1 MASPTA
7 RRSVNQFGSVALPTR
22 MHLPLIL
29 RRWGAWTI
37 EISLIAASTI
47 GPYKLGE
54 YAKTHFSGEMVPLNA
69 ALVTTQETIAKT
81 LALPLGEESRMA
93 APLTNLFW
101 SSALLLPLTVA
112 GVNLY
117 FLSKTGKTIPKAWL
131 NVRVVTAEGK
141 SPGWGRA
148 LIREGLGRWG
158 LPLGLAYTIWRY
170 SGAFPGL
177 GILSGLAGV
186 VLLAECA
193 SALFNS
199 RRRGFHDYLAGTY
212 VVDASQRFPSADS
225 WRETGTWQK
234 RGVRSPEWIESKWTE
249 EDAAIAAIVL
259 TPESDWQERQSLW
272 MWMRQHPGLSLL
284 SVALTSLGLVLGTF
298 VGTQVYVQNQAN
310 RREFQQQNNQ
320 IFLALVSKLTPLSN
334 SAPDERRS
342 AILALGTIDDPR
354 ALPLLVDLLSQERS
368 PALIDAIQQAVV
380 RKGPTVL
387 PSLRRLNQALRNE
400 LESLRNGGIPN
411 EQFSL
416 TLRQRATQRA
426 IAKIF
431 TLYSG
436 QLGAVDMSRVDLG
449 QITPGATRFTL
460 VLDQVDLAGMQFKA
474 AVLTN
479 ARLRGSR
486 FYGVGEDDRW
496 GTFDDLITDLSGAD
510 LKDAD
515 LTSALLTN
523 AIMHRTSLIR
533 ATLTHANLSNA
544 RLIGANLG
552 SAKLVGAN
560 LRQAILTEASLAGAD
575 LTGADFS
582 QANLRAA
589 RLGQASALDA
599 TFQFANL
606 AQSDWKGADLSG
618 ADLSQANL
626 QEASFASARLM
637 GTALNQAQLQNASF
651 RYADL
656 TQTDLRGAI
665 LDGADFQ
672 GATFVAIVP
681 MSSSQFVKS
690 APSPAQTPFLRGVN
704 FSKVR
709 NLSPDQITYLC
720 AQGAQHPKCSQ

>member
-1 MASPTA
+1 
-7 RRSVNQFGSVALPTR
+7 L
-22 MHLPLIL
+22 L
-29 RRWGAWTI
+29 RRWGAWAI
-37 EISLIAASTI
+37 EVGLIAATAI
-47 GPYKLGE
+47 VPYKLGE

-81 LALPLGEESRMA
+81 LALPLSEDSRMA

-101 SSALLLPLTVA
+101 SGALLLPLTVA

-131 NVRVVTAEGK
+131 NVRVVTAEGD
-141 SPGWGRA
+141 SPGWGRV
-148 LIREGLGRWG
+148 LVREGVGRWG
-158 LPLGLAYTIWRY
+158 LPLGLTYIIWRY

-177 GILSGLAGV
+177 GILSGLAGIM
-186 VLLAECA
+186 LLAECA
-193 SALFNS
+193 SALGNS

-212 VVDASQRFPSADS
+212 VVDAGQRFPASGI
-225 WRETGTWQK
+225 WRETGTWADAS
-234 RGVRSPEWIESKWTE
+234 RSSQGTKPQWTE
-249 EDAAIAAIVL
+249 EDAAIATIVL
-259 TPESDWQERQSLW
+259 TPETHWQERQNLW
-272 MWMRQHPGLSLL
+272 LWMRQHPGLSLL
-284 SVALTSLGLVLGTF
+284 SVALTGLGLVLGTF
-298 VGTQVYVQNQAN
+298 VGTQVYVQSQAN
-310 RREFQQQNNQ
+310 LREFQQQDNQ
-320 IFLALVSKLTPLSN
+320 VFLALVSKLTPLSTRV
-334 SAPDERRS
+334 PDERRS

-368 PALIDAIQQAVV
+368 PVLIDAIQQAVV
-380 RKGPTVL
+380 RKGPAVL

-400 LESLRNGGIPN
+400 LESLQNGGIPQ
-411 EQFSL
+411 EQVSL

-436 QLGAVDMSRVDLG
+436 QLSAVDMSRVDLG
-449 QITPGATRFTL
+449 QTAPGATRFTL
-460 VLDQVDLAGMQFKA
+460 VLDQVDLAGMRLKA
-474 AVLTN
+474 AILTN

-486 FYGVGEDDRW
+486 FYGSGEDDRW

-515 LTSALLTN
+515 LTSALLAN

-533 ATLTHANLSNA
+533 ATLTNANLTHA
-544 RLIGANLG
+544 RLTGANLG
-552 SAKLVGAN
+552 SAKLVGAD
-560 LRQAILTEASLAGAD
+560 LRQAILTDASFAGAD
-575 LTGADFS
+575 LAGADFS
-582 QANLRAA
+582 QANLQAA
-589 RLGQASALDA
+589 RMGQASALDA
-599 TFQFANL
+599 KFQFANL
-606 AQSDWKGADLSG
+606 VQSDWKGADLSG

-626 QEASFASARLM
+626 QEASFASARLV
-637 GTALNQAQLQNASF
+637 GTAFNQAQLQNASF
-651 RYADL
+651 QAADL
-656 TQTDLRGAI
+656 TRTDFRGAN

-681 MSSSQFVKS
+681 TSSSQFVKL
-690 APSPAQTPFLRGVN
+690 APAPTQTPFLRGVN